1 MAMKYKVYY
10 YPSGVFCDEQNN
22 VTILL
27 EPNGTYSHRGDEV
40 GHIEVTFGENETGRF
55 QVVVDRQGN
64 SARLYPAFKDDEPTD
79 PRTEVEVEDDPSLPI
94 QWLRFDPAP
103 LTAPDDETLWSF
115 RDTWTVLAE
124 APPDRRTASAGGKL
138 QITRLRVKIKRQ
150 SGNGVSC

>member
-1 MAMKYKVYY
+1 MAMKYKIYY
-10 YPSGVFCDEQNN
+10 FPSGVYCAEQNN

-40 GHIEVTFGENETGRF
+40 AYVEVTFGENETGRF

-64 SARLYPAFKDDEPTD
+64 DARLYPAFKDDAPTD

-103 LTAPDDETLWSF
+103 LAKPGDETRWSF
-115 RDTWTVLAE
+115 REKWPIATATGPDTPPEAE
-124 APPDRRTASAGGKL
+124 R

-150 SGNGVSC
+150 SGNTVTC